1 MNNMIEPNPSS
12 IEIEYVEVQIKVP
25 KHIYEFVE
33 ALANFSRT
41 KIEQFWQTE
50 LIDTI
55 KSTIDCISGNY
66 IDTDVLIERYNL
78 KQILEDC

>member
-1 MNNMIEPNPSS
+1 MNETIESNTSS
-12 IEIEYVEVQIKVP
+12 STEYVEVQIKVP
-25 KHIYEFVE
+25 KYIYEFVE

-41 KIEQFWQTE
+41 KIEQFWETE
-50 LIDTI
+50 LIDTV

-66 IDTDVLIERYNL
+66 VDKDILIERYNL